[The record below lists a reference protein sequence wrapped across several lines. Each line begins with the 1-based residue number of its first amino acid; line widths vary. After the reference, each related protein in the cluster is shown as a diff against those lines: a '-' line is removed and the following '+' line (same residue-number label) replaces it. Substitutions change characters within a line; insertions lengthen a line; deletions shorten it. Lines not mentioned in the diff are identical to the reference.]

1 MLQDLQAYF
10 ATNAS
15 VFFTNAVQ
23 HVVLSL
29 TSIVLAMLICVP
41 LGVFISRKARIADA
55 VINAVNVCR
64 VVPSLAVLALA
75 MPLLGVG
82 FLPALL
88 ALTVLACPPILINT
102 YTAFKEMDPL
112 IREAA
117 KGMGMSPMQ
126 TIVQVEFPLAL
137 PVIVAGVRTAS
148 VEIIASASLAVLIGG
163 GGLGNYIMNGIAM
176 FNVTFLM
183 LGAVPIAL
191 LAIVSEVG
199 FSLLLKR
206 VTMYTS

>member
-117 KGMGMSPMQ
+117 KGMGMSPIQ

-176 FNVTFLM
+176 FNVMFLM

>member
-15 VFFTNAVQ
+15 VFFTNTVQ

-176 FNVTFLM
+176 FNVTYLM

>member
-1 MLQDLQAYF
+1 
-10 ATNAS
+10 
-15 VFFTNAVQ
+15 
-23 HVVLSL
+23 
-29 TSIVLAMLICVP
+29 
-41 LGVFISRKARIADA
+41 
-55 VINAVNVCR
+55 
-64 VVPSLAVLALA
+64 
-75 MPLLGVG
+75 
-82 FLPALL
+82 
-88 ALTVLACPPILINT
+88 
-102 YTAFKEMDPL
+102 
-112 IREAA
+112 
-117 KGMGMSPMQ
+117 MQ

>member
-1 MLQDLQAYF
+1 VLQDLQAYF

>member
-126 TIVQVEFPLAL
+126 TILKVEFPLAL

-176 FNVTFLM
+176 FNVMFLM

>member
-1 MLQDLQAYF
+1 VLQDLQAYF

-126 TIVQVEFPLAL
+126 TILKVEFPLAL

>member
-1 MLQDLQAYF
+1 VLQDLQAYF

-176 FNVTFLM
+176 FNVTFLI

>member
-126 TIVQVEFPLAL
+126 TILKVEFPLAL

>member
-29 TSIVLAMLICVP
+29 TSIVLAMLICMP

-176 FNVTFLM
+176 FNVMFLM

>member
-126 TIVQVEFPLAL
+126 SILKVEFPLAL

-176 FNVTFLM
+176 FNVMFLM